1 MKEQTINKV
10 NICVRIRPNTRKK
23 LDLIAVKKERKTT
36 ELIRE
41 VLENYVNQF
50 DINLTVDKIL

>member
-1 MKEQTINKV
+1 MEKQQINKV